1 MRILFKQPKEGN
13 GANLLR
19 CMGIERCYVKH
30 ILHSDGRAYVTRKR
44 HHHTDFEIHIVERG
58 SQVYEIGGK
67 EITVSAGQLLLIPP
81 AVKHC
86 ALRESADASKYSVIF
101 GLSESAVLCGSDV
114 PFVGD
119 VPDAVW
125 ENLHCIRTECERR
138 ARDADT
144 LLSLRAI
151 ECVLRLL
158 RLAESTGKD
167 LAKLAPEEDAQDARL
182 VLAKQYVAD
191 NISRPIG
198 VSELSSYCSI
208 GEKQLTRLFLSGE
221 GIPPAEYIRKQRCAE
236 IERLLRESTLPLR
249 EVSEQMNFPNE
260 YYFNA
265 FFKKHAGMTPGA
277 FRRSMRKK

>member
-1 MRILFKQPKEGN
+1 MQILFKQPKEGG

-30 ILHSDGRAYVTRKR
+30 IVHADGRAYVTRKR

-58 SQVYEIGGK
+58 SQTYEIDGK
-67 EITVSAGQLLLIPP
+67 EVTLSAGQLLLIPP
-81 AVKHC
+81 TVKHC
-86 ALRESADASKYSVIF
+86 ALCESADASKYSVLF
-101 GLSESAVLCGSDV
+101 GISESASLCGGDV

-119 VPDAVW
+119 VPDEVW
-125 ENLHCIRTECERR
+125 EDLHCIRTERERR
-138 ARDADT
+138 AWDADT

-158 RLAESTGKD
+158 RLAGGAGKE
-167 LAKLAPEEDAQDARL
+167 LAKPATEEEQDARL
-182 VLAKQYVAD
+182 LLAKQYVAD

-221 GIPPAEYIRKQRCAE
+221 GAPPAEYIRKQRCAE
-236 IERLLRESTLPLR
+236 IERLLRESTLSLR
-249 EVSEQMNFPNE
+249 EISEVMSFPNE
-260 YYFNA
+260 YYFNT

-277 FRRSMRKK
+277 FRRSVRKK